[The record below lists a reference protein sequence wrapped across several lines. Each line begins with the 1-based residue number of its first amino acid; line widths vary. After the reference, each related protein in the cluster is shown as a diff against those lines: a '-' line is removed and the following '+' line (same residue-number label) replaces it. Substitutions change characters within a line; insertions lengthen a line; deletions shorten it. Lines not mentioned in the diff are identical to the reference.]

1 MQTAATPII
10 PSAKSIPYLG
20 IALDMRIDCLRYFV
34 KLSHE
39 YGSVFRVTLLGHPI
53 ITRAGLDNNRF
64 RANEGDEYRDVG
76 SAARHSGSE
85 HKQGASSPQRCRS
98 GCGGSSCSGRG
109 GKYPDM
115 RCCQTQIQFRL
126 LLISHPNWTPIQLAQ
141 QRIPG

>member
-85 HKQGASSPQRCRS
+85 HKH
-98 GCGGSSCSGRG
+98 GGSISRRCGAICAPLWRYVERTLAFAFVHTGWG
-109 GKYPDM
+109 GGAGAAGAEVSWGA
-115 RCCQTQIQFRL
+115 RR
-126 LLISHPNWTPIQLAQ
+126 
-141 QRIPG
+141 